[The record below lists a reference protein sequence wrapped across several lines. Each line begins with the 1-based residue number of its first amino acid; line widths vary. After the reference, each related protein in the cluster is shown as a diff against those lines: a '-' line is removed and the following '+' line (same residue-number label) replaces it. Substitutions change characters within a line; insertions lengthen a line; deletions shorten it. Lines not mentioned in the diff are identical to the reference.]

1 MEALAVKYRPH
12 TFEDVVSQESV
23 VKILKRQ
30 VASRQFR
37 NVFLFCGAS
46 GSGKTTCARIFA
58 NEINQHRGQPIEID
72 AASNS
77 GVDAV
82 KALVKSATERA
93 IDCEYKIYIVDECH
107 SITSQGWQAFLK
119 CIEEPPTYTIFIFC
133 TTDPQKIPDTILNRV
148 MRFNFTKI
156 PQQKIFNR
164 LKYICNNEG
173 FTNYEDSCDYISRIC
188 NGCMRDAITLLDK
201 VSRYSEDISLDN
213 TLNIL
218 GNFSYNTY
226 FKLINATIDGEEPVV
241 ISIIE
246 DIYNQGL
253 DLKLFVDQYLAF
265 NLDIM
270 KYLLLNSIECTK
282 IPNNMEDAVKNCVN
296 ITGAKQYYTYIV
308 DKLLAL
314 KNMIKQDTAMKDT
327 IEVMFLAMTRCV

>member
-173 FTNYEDSCDYISRIC
+173 FINYEDSCDYISRIC

-201 VSRYSEDISLDN
+201 VSRYSDDISLDN

-218 GNFSYNTY
+218 GNFSYSTY

-241 ISIIE
+241 LSIIE

-270 KYLLLNSIECTK
+270 KYLVLNTIECTK
-282 IPNNMEDAVKNCVN
+282 IPNNMEDDVKNCVN

>member
-12 TFEDVVSQESV
+12 TFEDVVSQDSV

-30 VASRQFR
+30 IESRQFR

-93 IDCEYKIYIVDECH
+93 IDCEYKVVIVDECH

-173 FTNYEDSCDYISRIC
+173 FTNYEESCDYISRIC

-226 FKLINATIDGEEPVV
+226 FKLINATIDGDEPVV
-241 ISIIE
+241 LSIIE
-246 DIYNQGL
+246 DVYNQGL

-270 KYLLLNSIECTK
+270 KYLLLNTIECTK
-282 IPNNMEDAVKNCVN
+282 IPNNMEDDVKNCVN